1 MTTMTEELWATVDRY
16 LADTIVKPDAALNA
30 ALDSSDAVGLP
41 SINVSPTQGKFLQ
54 MLARLVTARTILE
67 VGTLGGYSTIWLA
80 RALKPGGR
88 LVTLEADARHAE
100 LARANIARAGLGDI
114 VDVRLGPALETLP
127 KIAGENIAPFDF
139 IFIDAD
145 KPNTAQYFTW
155 ALKLSRAGSIIVV
168 DNVVRKGEVAN
179 PSATDPNVQGMQR
192 FFTMAAA
199 EPRVDATAIQ
209 TVSSKG
215 YDGFSIVLVTS

>member
-1 MTTMTEELWATVDRY
+1 MTAMTEALWATVDRY
-16 LADTIVKPDAALNA
+16 LADTIVKPDAALAA
-30 ALDSSDAVGLP
+30 ALDRSDAAGLP
-41 SINVSPTQGKFLQ
+41 SISVSPSQGKFLQ
-54 MLARLVTARTILE
+54 MLARLVNARTILE

-88 LVTLEADARHAE
+88 LITLEADARHAE
-100 LARANIARAGLGDI
+100 LARANIARAGLERM
-114 VDVRLGPALETLP
+114 VDVRLGPALDTLP
-127 KIAGENIAPFDF
+127 RMATEGIAPFDLV
-139 IFIDAD
+139 FIDAD
-145 KPNTAQYFTW
+145 KPNTPQYFTW
-155 ALKLSRAGSIIVV
+155 ALTLSHPGSIIIV
-168 DNVVRKGEVAN
+168 DNVIRKGEVAN
-179 PSATDPNVQGMQR
+179 PSATDPSVQGMQR

>member
-16 LADTIVKPDAALNA
+16 LADTIVKPDAALAA
-30 ALDSSDAVGLP
+30 ALDSSDAAGLP
-41 SINVSPTQGKFLQ
+41 SINVSPSQGKFLQ
-54 MLARLVTARTILE
+54 MLARLVNARSILE

-88 LVTLEADARHAE
+88 LITLEADPRHAE
-100 LARANIARAGLGDI
+100 LARANIARAGLDRI

-127 KIAGENIAPFDF
+127 KVAAEQVAPFDL

-145 KPNTAQYFTW
+145 KPNTPQYFTW

-179 PSATDPNVQGMQR
+179 PSSTDPSVRGMQR
-192 FFTMAAA
+192 FFEVAAA